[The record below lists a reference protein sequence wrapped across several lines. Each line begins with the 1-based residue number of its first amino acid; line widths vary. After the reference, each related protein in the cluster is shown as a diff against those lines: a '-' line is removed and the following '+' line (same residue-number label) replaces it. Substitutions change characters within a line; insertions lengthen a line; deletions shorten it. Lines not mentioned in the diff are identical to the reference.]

1 MHGPDQSGLIRV
13 MADGQEIDRYF
24 IGFEDD
30 GRATDAELA
39 DPAVTQT
46 ATRHDPFGIAPR
58 LELEETANDERE
70 FLREIL
76 DRSLHD
82 AGGLRIALREQRIE
96 LFPADLLG
104 RLVPKRIVAGFA
116 QRLAP
121 ALQNGTERAL
131 VGAVA
136 EQAFVVFQLDIIAV
150 DFDLGQVGGAMRGNA
165 RQG

>member
-116 QRLAP
+116 PSLCRFATCAVSMACVMSTGRVEPNVWRRRL
-121 ALQNGTERAL
+121 TRHRIDL
-131 VGAVA
+131 VLLRSFAA
-136 EQAFVVFQLDIIAV
+136 
-150 DFDLGQVGGAMRGNA
+150 
-165 RQG
+165 